1 MTSHCQITSIHQQ
14 QRAPVVICQTD
25 HVLKECVEQLKD
37 VFTRTFSTSSSDKN
51 NIPTCLNGTT
61 IILYPRNLTQLVWM
75 TITLWPSPQ
84 EMWNALKGLSCNIIS
99 HISLLTPRICIQR
112 KPAYKRCHY
121 IHPAPPQS
129 DSPAIQKVIRILL
142 IQVNFLYYLAT
153 AACGEAEPAP
163 CGTWYLELDLG
174 LSYTEMADGQ
184 KRKKTTQYAEYK
196 IALKGVYSAHYCSR
210 CGYMTALLVLT
221 PTTPKGLLR

>member
-1 MTSHCQITSIHQQ
+1 M
-14 QRAPVVICQTD
+14 
-25 HVLKECVEQLKD
+25 
-37 VFTRTFSTSSSDKN
+37 
-51 NIPTCLNGTT
+51 
-61 IILYPRNLTQLVWM
+61 
-75 TITLWPSPQ
+75 
-84 EMWNALKGLSCNIIS
+84 
-99 HISLLTPRICIQR
+99 QR

-121 IHPAPPQS
+121 IQPAPPQS
-129 DSPAIQKVIRILL
+129 DSPAIQKVIHILL
-142 IQVNFLYYLAT
+142 IQVNFLHYLAT

-221 PTTPKGLLR
+221 QPHQKVC